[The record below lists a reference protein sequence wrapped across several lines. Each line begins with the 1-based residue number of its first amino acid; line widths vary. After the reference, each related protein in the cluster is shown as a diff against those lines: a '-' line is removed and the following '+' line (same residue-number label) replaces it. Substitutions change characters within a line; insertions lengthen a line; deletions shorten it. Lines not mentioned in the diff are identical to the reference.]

1 MHVWFQDNVMS
12 PFIKV
17 TVAIPKLIA
26 PSKRL
31 LEGNEIQFT
40 EFSTGNSPWCSFETN
55 IDFEIRFMADT
66 KMVGCSWI
74 ELPVLKHTIR
84 KTRGRH
90 C

>member
-1 MHVWFQDNVMS
+1 MS

-31 LEGNEIQFT
+31 LERNEVKFT
-40 EFSTGNSPWCSFETN
+40 EFSTGNTPWRFYETN

-66 KMVGCSWI
+66 KTVGCSWI
-74 ELPVLKHTIR
+74 ELPATKHTIR
-84 KTRGRH
+84 KAGG
-90 C
+90 